1 MFYYIM
7 KYFIIVLIIIIII
20 LCVFINKNKLFNK
33 PENFENNDIE
43 IVVARYNED
52 LEWLR
57 EKPYSTIPVIIY
69 NKGPNQD
76 FYKPLLLKKIV
87 KLPNVGVCDHT
98 YLYHII
104 ENYDNLSN
112 VTIFLP
118 GSCMDDTKIERT
130 ETIVNNTIETNNT
143 VIYGDY
149 NIQDIKD
156 RIYDF
161 TLDNWF
167 TSNKKNKELN
177 NSSKLRQCDINPF
190 GKWYESIFEDI
201 TNNYMSILGIFSASR
216 KHIHNKDKDFYEKLI
231 EFVNKNKNEECAHY
245 IERSW
250 ISILSPL
257 PDKYIIK

>member
-1 MFYYIM
+1 M
-7 KYFIIVLIIIIII
+7 KYLIIVLIIIFI
-20 LCVFINKNKLFNK
+20 LLIFFNK
-33 PENFENNDIE
+33 YKIYETFENNNIE

-57 EKPYSTIPVIIY
+57 EKPYNTLPVIIY

-76 FYKPLLLKKIV
+76 FYKPPLLKKIV

-98 YLYHII
+98 YIYHII

-118 GSCMDDTKIERT
+118 GSCMDDAKIKRT
-130 ETIVNNTIETNNT
+130 ETIVKKTIKTNNT

-149 NIQDIKD
+149 KTEDIKD

-161 TLDNWF
+161 TLNHWF
-167 TSNKKNKELN
+167 TSNYKNKELN
-177 NSSKLRQCDINPF
+177 NTSKLRQCDINPF
-190 GKWYESIFEDI
+190 GKWYESVFEDI
-201 TNNYMSILGIFSASR
+201 NNKYMSIQGIFSASR
-216 KHIHNKDKDFYEKLI
+216 KHIHNKDKEFYEKLI
-231 EFVNKNKNEECAHY
+231 EFVNKDKNEECAHY

-257 PDKYIIK
+257 PQKYIIH